1 MKLMKSKIRYKLMK
15 SNNIFQWKK
24 NMKVLPKPFCIAK
37 IHTFPTGRYYIYNCK

>member
-24 NMKVLPKPFCIAK
+24 NIYIYMKVLPKPFCIAK
-37 IHTFPTGRYYIYNCK
+37 IHTFPTGRY